1 MWPASKVFPKELFPL
16 GKIPV
21 VVHIVWEFL
30 EAGITDIVIVAAAHN
45 KSYVA
50 ALFDRSVSPPPKLA
64 NDPLVR
70 RFQDSLERCR
80 LSIIEQSGSYG
91 NGTPLLDAARQFG
104 IERCVYAFG
113 DDVVIGEN
121 ATRGL
126 IGVYERTG
134 NPIMGVQEVSPA
146 RKSSFGILE
155 SERRD
160 GVEYVQRLFE

>member
-45 KSYVA
+45 KNYVA

-70 RFQDSLERCR
+70 RFQESLERCR

-113 DDVVIGEN
+113 DDLKSGGEVCVSSLTSGIWYTVGDPAGYAAAVKA
-121 ATRGL
+121 ATEEQLGL
-126 IGVYERTG
+126 LL
-134 NPIMGVQEVSPA
+134 PA
-146 RKSSFGILE
+146 D
-155 SERRD
+155 ERR
-160 GVEYVQRLFE
+160 